1 MNIELNSIT
10 EFLPNSFSEFIPV
23 LFVLIIIGSVIY
35 FQYRKH
41 SLKKLKTEW
50 IWNLTTT
57 KVSKILE
64 HYHSWNDDSSWYTD
78 YYIVSKDNM
87 WNEYKSD
94 SYRDLESWWITE
106 EELKSKKYN
115 NKEYDLTS
123 KDIIR
128 QLDQEIINLAW
139 EITTAWILKK
149 VILKSN
155 LFVLNEYKKLALTWP
170 VPPYVVIKGH

>member
-1 MNIELNSIT
+1 
-10 EFLPNSFSEFIPV
+10 
-23 LFVLIIIGSVIY
+23 
-35 FQYRKH
+35 
-41 SLKKLKTEW
+41 
-50 IWNLTTT
+50 
-57 KVSKILE
+57 
-64 HYHSWNDDSSWYTD
+64 
-78 YYIVSKDNM
+78 M

-128 QLDQEIINLAW
+128 QLDQEIINLEW

-170 VPPYVVIKGH
+170 VPPYVVIKGHKISVWDEIIVYVSPENPKKYYFDLDFTKEKVY